1 MGEKRPFRNSD
12 WAKTALGKASIP
24 QWFENGS
31 SHVEVND
38 YPNDL
43 REVEIRCASL
53 ENFPYDVAFII
64 AVWEPVGRFFWCRLT
79 HVQIFVEMFFGKWTW
94 LEPVAPPKTSQKQ
107 QSVSALFG
115 GTWGGATR
123 PSWRRFNTWIAS
135 PPWRWESAKMSLT
148 TLGVP
153 S

>member
-1 MGEKRPFRNSD
+1 MGEKRQFRNSD
-12 WAKTALGKASIP
+12 WAKAALGKASIP

-64 AVWEPVGRFFWCRLT
+64 A
-79 HVQIFVEMFFGKWTW
+79 M
-94 LEPVAPPKTSQKQ
+94 
-107 QSVSALFG
+107 
-115 GTWGGATR
+115 
-123 PSWRRFNTWIAS
+123 
-135 PPWRWESAKMSLT
+135 
-148 TLGVP
+148 
-153 S
+153 